1 MNFKIGD
8 IVRFKI
14 LTDQC
19 GVVFGYAIGSAFAPY
34 FGFKPKEN
42 IILAMRENGT
52 VMVFRNTN
60 SDYEVVGHVDMTE
73 ALAKIVN
80 SKESLL

>member
-8 IVRFKI
+8 VVRFKI
-14 LTDQC
+14 LPDQC

-42 IILAMRENGT
+42 IILAMREDGT

-60 SDYEVVGHVDMTE
+60 SDYEVVSHVDMTD
-73 ALAKIVN
+73 ALMKIIFA
-80 SKESLL
+80 KESV